1 MLYKLEINA
10 VTLDNSPPK
19 PDEAPLRFL
28 LRPAYLF
35 TGLSILFVIGFWIW
49 FFFVR
54 MPIADADMKA
64 IQGRAI
70 GEILAACNA
79 TILSDGGVAQFL
91 PGDIATR
98 PNPPGDAVSPFVSIL
113 EVRRNGFL
121 CQWDGVN
128 PAQVMRVER

>member
-1 MLYKLEINA
+1 M
-10 VTLDNSPPK
+10 TSDNSRPK

-54 MPIADADMKA
+54 TPMADADKNA

-70 GEILAACNA
+70 GEILTECNA
-79 TILSDGGVAQFL
+79 TIPVDSGIAQFL
-91 PGDIATR
+91 PDDIATR
-98 PNPPGDAVSPFVSIL
+98 PNPPGDGVSPFVSIL
-113 EVRRNGFL
+113 EVRRNGFV

-128 PAQVMRVER
+128 SAQVTRVER